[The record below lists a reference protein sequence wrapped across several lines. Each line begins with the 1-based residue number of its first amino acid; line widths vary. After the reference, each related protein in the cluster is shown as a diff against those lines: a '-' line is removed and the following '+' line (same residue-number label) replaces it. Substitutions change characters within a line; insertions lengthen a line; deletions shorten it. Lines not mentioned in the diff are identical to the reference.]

1 MSTLNRFESVFNA
14 AAREVFAQQAVEIG
28 RGLIVHDLAEA
39 LQDDF
44 LYLAKGF
51 LSVLE
56 TRDKPEWEVF
66 GGDAPFSVREV
77 LNAVEQARPDLVVTY
92 RHLHSAVGEW
102 PHSLGEHVDVL
113 TQATS
118 TPVLV
123 LPHPGRRDVPGH
135 ALKNTDRVMA
145 VTDHLAGDH
154 RLVSHAAHFTQDG
167 GTLYLAHVE
176 DDTVFERYIAA
187 IGKIQ
192 DLDTGIAR
200 EEIRAICR
208 DPEIDVLEAY
218 AAAMAWGA
226 QRRHWFEATV
236 GNHREE
242 LRKLL
247 RLLRESADTRIVDFI
262 KEYYPDYC
270 TLCMPELDNEHHHV
284 KKFEKVFN
292 DLDLIINDHKKYNL
306 HGVIKDT
313 EKRFESIFIV

>member
-14 AAREVFAQQAVEIG
+14 AAREVFAQQPVEIG
-28 RGLIVHDLAEA
+28 RVLIVHDLAEA

-56 TRDKPEWEVF
+56 ARDKPEWELF

-123 LPHPGRRDVPGH
+123 LPHPGRKDLPGH

-187 IGKIQ
+187 IGKIP
-192 DLDTGIAR
+192 DLDTDIAR
-200 EEIRAICR
+200 EEIRARLVEDPTEYIESCR
-208 DPEIDVLEAY
+208 TGLARGNQHLTVESRVKLGHQLADYRGLVEENEIDLLVMYTKDDEQLAMHGIAY
-218 AAAMAWGA
+218 PLA
-226 QRRHWFEATV
+226 V
-236 GNHREE
+236 E
-242 LRKLL
+242 LRTTPLL
-247 RLLRESADTRIVDFI
+247 ML
-262 KEYYPDYC
+262 
-270 TLCMPELDNEHHHV
+270 
-284 KKFEKVFN
+284 
-292 DLDLIINDHKKYNL
+292 
-306 HGVIKDT
+306 
-313 EKRFESIFIV
+313 

>member
-1 MSTLNRFESVFNA
+1 MSTLDRFESVFNA
-14 AAREVFAQQAVEIG
+14 AAREVFAQQPVEIG
-28 RGLIVHDLAEA
+28 RVLLVHDSAEA

-56 TRDKPEWEVF
+56 ARDKPEWELF

-123 LPHPGRRDVPGH
+123 LPHPGRKDLPGH

-187 IGKIQ
+187 IGKIP
-192 DLDTGIAR
+192 DLDTDIAR
-200 EEIRAICR
+200 EEIRARLVEDPTEYIESCR
-208 DPEIDVLEAY
+208 TGLARGNQHLTVESRVKLGHQLADYRGLVEENEIDLLVMYTKDDEQLAMHGIAY
-218 AAAMAWGA
+218 PLA
-226 QRRHWFEATV
+226 V
-236 GNHREE
+236 E
-242 LRKLL
+242 LRTTPLL
-247 RLLRESADTRIVDFI
+247 ML
-262 KEYYPDYC
+262 
-270 TLCMPELDNEHHHV
+270 
-284 KKFEKVFN
+284 
-292 DLDLIINDHKKYNL
+292 
-306 HGVIKDT
+306 
-313 EKRFESIFIV
+313 

>member
-1 MSTLNRFESVFNA
+1 MSTLDRFESVFNA
-14 AAREVFAQQAVEIG
+14 AAREVFVHQPVEIG
-28 RGLIVHDLAEA
+28 RVLLVHDLAEA

-56 TRDKPEWEVF
+56 ARDKPDWELF

-92 RHLHSAVGEW
+92 RHLHSAVREW

-123 LPHPGRRDVPGH
+123 LPHPGRKDLPGH

-187 IGKIQ
+187 IGKIP
-192 DLDTGIAR
+192 DLDTDIAR
-200 EEIRAICR
+200 EEIRARLVEDPTEYIESCR
-208 DPEIDVLEAY
+208 TGLARGNQTLKVESRVKLGHQLADYRGLVEESEIDLLVMYTKDDEQLAMHGIAY
-218 AAAMAWGA
+218 PLA
-226 QRRHWFEATV
+226 V
-236 GNHREE
+236 E
-242 LRKLL
+242 LRTTPLL
-247 RLLRESADTRIVDFI
+247 ML
-262 KEYYPDYC
+262 
-270 TLCMPELDNEHHHV
+270 
-284 KKFEKVFN
+284 
-292 DLDLIINDHKKYNL
+292 
-306 HGVIKDT
+306 
-313 EKRFESIFIV
+313 

>member
-1 MSTLNRFESVFNA
+1 MSTLDRFESVFNA
-14 AAREVFAQQAVEIG
+14 AAREVFAQQPVEIG
-28 RGLIVHDLAEA
+28 RVLLVHDLAEA

-56 TRDKPEWEVF
+56 ARDKPDWELF
-66 GGDAPFSVREV
+66 GGDKPFSVREV

-123 LPHPGRRDVPGH
+123 LPHPGRKDLPGH

-176 DDTVFERYIAA
+176 DDTVFERYITA
-187 IGKIQ
+187 IGKIP
-192 DLDTGIAR
+192 DLDTDIAR
-200 EEIRAICR
+200 EEIRARLVEDPTEYIESCR
-208 DPEIDVLEAY
+208 TGLARGNQHLTVESRVKLGHQLADYRGLVEENEIDLLVMYTKDDEQLAMHGIAY
-218 AAAMAWGA
+218 PLA
-226 QRRHWFEATV
+226 V
-236 GNHREE
+236 E
-242 LRKLL
+242 LRTTPLL
-247 RLLRESADTRIVDFI
+247 ML
-262 KEYYPDYC
+262 
-270 TLCMPELDNEHHHV
+270 
-284 KKFEKVFN
+284 
-292 DLDLIINDHKKYNL
+292 
-306 HGVIKDT
+306 
-313 EKRFESIFIV
+313 

>member
-14 AAREVFAQQAVEIG
+14 AAREVFAQQPVEIG
-28 RGLIVHDLAEA
+28 RVLLVHDLAEA

-56 TRDKPEWEVF
+56 ARDKPDWELF

-123 LPHPGRRDVPGH
+123 LPHPGRKDLPGH

-187 IGKIQ
+187 IGKIP
-192 DLDTGIAR
+192 DLDTDIAR
-200 EEIRAICR
+200 EEIRARLVEDPTEYIESCR
-208 DPEIDVLEAY
+208 TGLARGNQHLTVESRVKLGHQLADYRGLVEENEIDLLVMYTKDDEQLAMHGIAY
-218 AAAMAWGA
+218 PLA
-226 QRRHWFEATV
+226 V
-236 GNHREE
+236 E
-242 LRKLL
+242 LRTTPLL
-247 RLLRESADTRIVDFI
+247 ML
-262 KEYYPDYC
+262 
-270 TLCMPELDNEHHHV
+270 
-284 KKFEKVFN
+284 
-292 DLDLIINDHKKYNL
+292 
-306 HGVIKDT
+306 
-313 EKRFESIFIV
+313 

>member
-1 MSTLNRFESVFNA
+1 MSTLDRFESVFNA
-14 AAREVFAQQAVEIG
+14 AAREVFAHQSVEIG
-28 RGLIVHDLAEA
+28 RVLLVHDLVEA

-56 TRDKPEWEVF
+56 ARDKPDWELF
-66 GGDAPFSVREV
+66 GGDSPFSVREV
-77 LNAVEQARPDLVVTY
+77 LNAVEQAKPDLVVTY

-123 LPHPGRRDVPGH
+123 LPHPGRKDLPGH
-135 ALKNTDRVMA
+135 ALKNTGRVMA

-187 IGKIQ
+187 IGKIP
-192 DLDTGIAR
+192 DLDTDIAR
-200 EEIRAICR
+200 EEIRAR
-208 DPEIDVLEAY
+208 LVEDPTEYIESCCAGLAREPQTLKVESRVKFGHQLADYRGLVEENEIDLLVMYTKDDEQLAMHGIAY
-218 AAAMAWGA
+218 PLA
-226 QRRHWFEATV
+226 V
-236 GNHREE
+236 E
-242 LRKLL
+242 LRATPLL
-247 RLLRESADTRIVDFI
+247 LL
-262 KEYYPDYC
+262 
-270 TLCMPELDNEHHHV
+270 
-284 KKFEKVFN
+284 
-292 DLDLIINDHKKYNL
+292 
-306 HGVIKDT
+306 
-313 EKRFESIFIV
+313 

>member
-1 MSTLNRFESVFNA
+1 MSTLDRFESVFNA
-14 AAREVFAQQAVEIG
+14 AAREVFAQQPVEIG
-28 RGLIVHDLAEA
+28 RVLIVHDLAEA

-56 TRDKPEWEVF
+56 ARDKPEWELF

-135 ALKNTDRVMA
+135 VLKNTDRVMA

-187 IGKIQ
+187 IGKIP
-192 DLDTGIAR
+192 DLDTDIAR
-200 EEIRAICR
+200 EEIRARLVEDPTEYIESCR
-208 DPEIDVLEAY
+208 TGLARGNQHLTVESRVKLGHQLADYRGLVEENEIDLLVMYTKDDEQLAMHGIAY
-218 AAAMAWGA
+218 PLA
-226 QRRHWFEATV
+226 V
-236 GNHREE
+236 E
-242 LRKLL
+242 LRTTPLL
-247 RLLRESADTRIVDFI
+247 ML
-262 KEYYPDYC
+262 
-270 TLCMPELDNEHHHV
+270 
-284 KKFEKVFN
+284 
-292 DLDLIINDHKKYNL
+292 
-306 HGVIKDT
+306 
-313 EKRFESIFIV
+313 

>member
-1 MSTLNRFESVFNA
+1 MSTLDRFESVFNA
-14 AAREVFAQQAVEIG
+14 AAREVFAQQPVEIG
-28 RGLIVHDLAEA
+28 RVLLVHDLAEA

-56 TRDKPEWEVF
+56 ARDKPDWELF
-66 GGDAPFSVREV
+66 GGDKPFSVREV

-123 LPHPGRRDVPGH
+123 LPHPGRKDLPGH

-192 DLDTGIAR
+192 DLDTDIAR
-200 EEIRAICR
+200 EEIRARLVEDPTEYIESCR
-208 DPEIDVLEAY
+208 TGLARGNQHLTVESRVKLGHQLADYRGLVEENEIDLLVMYTKDDEQLAMHGIAY
-218 AAAMAWGA
+218 PLA
-226 QRRHWFEATV
+226 V
-236 GNHREE
+236 E
-242 LRKLL
+242 LRTTPLL
-247 RLLRESADTRIVDFI
+247 ML
-262 KEYYPDYC
+262 
-270 TLCMPELDNEHHHV
+270 
-284 KKFEKVFN
+284 
-292 DLDLIINDHKKYNL
+292 
-306 HGVIKDT
+306 
-313 EKRFESIFIV
+313 

>member
-1 MSTLNRFESVFNA
+1 MSTLDRFESVFNA
-14 AAREVFAQQAVEIG
+14 AAREVFAHQPVEIG
-28 RGLIVHDLAEA
+28 RVLLVHDLAEA

-56 TRDKPEWEVF
+56 ARDKPDWELF

-77 LNAVEQARPDLVVTY
+77 LNAVEQAKPDLVVTY

-113 TQATS
+113 TPATS

-123 LPHPGRRDVPGH
+123 LPHPGRKDLPGH

-187 IGKIQ
+187 IGKIP
-192 DLDTGIAR
+192 DLDTDIAR
-200 EEIRAICR
+200 EEIRARLVVDPTEYIESCR
-208 DPEIDVLEAY
+208 AGLA
-218 AAAMAWGA
+218 
-226 QRRHWFEATV
+226 R
-236 GNHREE
+236 GNQ
-242 LRKLL
+242 
-247 RLLRESADTRIVDFI
+247 
-262 KEYYPDYC
+262 
-270 TLCMPELDNEHHHV
+270 TL
-284 KKFEKVFN
+284 
-292 DLDLIINDHKKYNL
+292 
-306 HGVIKDT
+306 
-313 EKRFESIFIV
+313 

>member
-1 MSTLNRFESVFNA
+1 MSTLDRFESVFNA
-14 AAREVFAQQAVEIG
+14 AAREVFAHQPVEIG
-28 RGLIVHDLAEA
+28 RVLLVHDLAEA

-56 TRDKPEWEVF
+56 ARDKPDWELF

-92 RHLHSAVGEW
+92 RHLHSTVGEW

-123 LPHPGRRDVPGH
+123 LPHPGRKDLPGH
-135 ALKNTDRVMA
+135 ALKNTGRVMA

-176 DDTVFERYIAA
+176 DDTVFERYIVA
-187 IGKIQ
+187 IGKIP

-200 EEIRAICR
+200 EEIRARLVEDPTEYIESCR
-208 DPEIDVLEAY
+208 TGLARGNQTLKVESRVKLGHQLADYRGLVEENEIDLLVMYTKDDEQLAMHGIAY
-218 AAAMAWGA
+218 PLA
-226 QRRHWFEATV
+226 V
-236 GNHREE
+236 E
-242 LRKLL
+242 LRTTPLL
-247 RLLRESADTRIVDFI
+247 ML
-262 KEYYPDYC
+262 
-270 TLCMPELDNEHHHV
+270 
-284 KKFEKVFN
+284 
-292 DLDLIINDHKKYNL
+292 
-306 HGVIKDT
+306 
-313 EKRFESIFIV
+313 

>member
-1 MSTLNRFESVFNA
+1 MSTLDRFESVFNA
-14 AAREVFAQQAVEIG
+14 AAREVFAQQPVEIG
-28 RGLIVHDLAEA
+28 RVLLVHDLAEA

-56 TRDKPEWEVF
+56 ARDKPDWELF
-66 GGDAPFSVREV
+66 GGDKPFSVREV

-123 LPHPGRRDVPGH
+123 LPHPGRKDLSGH

-187 IGKIQ
+187 IGKIP
-192 DLDTGIAR
+192 DLDTDIAR
-200 EEIRAICR
+200 EEIRARLVEDPTEYIESCR
-208 DPEIDVLEAY
+208 AGLAGGNQHLTVESRVKLGHQLADYRGLVEENEIDLLVMYTKDDEQLAMHGIAY
-218 AAAMAWGA
+218 PLA
-226 QRRHWFEATV
+226 V
-236 GNHREE
+236 E
-242 LRKLL
+242 LRTTPLL
-247 RLLRESADTRIVDFI
+247 ML
-262 KEYYPDYC
+262 
-270 TLCMPELDNEHHHV
+270 
-284 KKFEKVFN
+284 
-292 DLDLIINDHKKYNL
+292 
-306 HGVIKDT
+306 
-313 EKRFESIFIV
+313 

>member
-1 MSTLNRFESVFNA
+1 MSTLDRFESVFNA
-14 AAREVFAQQAVEIG
+14 AAREVFAQQPVEIG
-28 RGLIVHDLAEA
+28 RVLLVHDLAEA

-56 TRDKPEWEVF
+56 ARDKPDWELF

-77 LNAVEQARPDLVVTY
+77 LNAVEQAKPDLVVTY

-135 ALKNTDRVMA
+135 VLKNTDRVMA

-176 DDTVFERYIAA
+176 DDTVFERYITA
-187 IGKIQ
+187 IGKIP
-192 DLDTGIAR
+192 DLDTDIAR
-200 EEIRAICR
+200 EEIRARLVEDPTEYIESCR
-208 DPEIDVLEAY
+208 TGLARGNQTLKVESRVKLGHQLADYRGLVEENEIDLLVMYTKDDEQLAMHGIAY
-218 AAAMAWGA
+218 PLA
-226 QRRHWFEATV
+226 V
-236 GNHREE
+236 E
-242 LRKLL
+242 LRTTPLL
-247 RLLRESADTRIVDFI
+247 ML
-262 KEYYPDYC
+262 
-270 TLCMPELDNEHHHV
+270 
-284 KKFEKVFN
+284 
-292 DLDLIINDHKKYNL
+292 
-306 HGVIKDT
+306 
-313 EKRFESIFIV
+313 